1 MMKDI
6 AYHYQI
12 KGELILDTE
21 KGILKWIRRGDKK
34 QNFKDRYIS
43 ENQDE
48 VVIII
53 SVIKVK
59 DLHKLYDEKSKRYL
73 IKIVTAKEF
82 AFSFQVENKITK
94 K

>member
-34 QNFKDRYIS
+34 QNFKDRYIN
-43 ENQDE
+43 EN
-48 VVIII
+48 
-53 SVIKVK
+53 
-59 DLHKLYDEKSKRYL
+59 
-73 IKIVTAKEF
+73 
-82 AFSFQVENKITK
+82 
-94 K
+94 